1 MYFADFLTFEGER
14 YYVTADL
21 RTGKTRIER
30 VSNEAFERIIRN
42 VLTMPDP
49 LAETSKHEVSA

>member
-1 MYFADFLTFEGER
+1 VYFANFLTFEGER

-30 VSNEAFERIIRN
+30 VGNEAFERFIRN
-42 VLTMPDP
+42 VLKMPEP
-49 LAETSKHEVSA
+49 LEGADGKEMSA

>member
-21 RTGKTRIER
+21 RTGKTRFER
-30 VSNEAFERIIRN
+30 VSNEAFERFVRN
-42 VLTMPDP
+42 VLAMPDP
-49 LAETSKHEVSA
+49 LEDTSNKEVSA

>member
-21 RTGKTRIER
+21 KTGKTRIER
-30 VSNEAFERIIRN
+30 ISNEAFERFIVN

-49 LAETSKHEVSA
+49 LAETSKTEVSA